1 MKGFHLQ
8 TIVFRVFCIGT
19 TVLMLWDGMTYLY
32 RGMNKMISL
41 KKPVFW
47 LGICVFC
54 LLMTLQA
61 DAAWTP
67 PGQVSSASYVAG
79 SSDDVIILAGDSR
92 TMYLSVYAV
101 SDMIRNFVLCWVN
114 GGSVSIIKKNGS
126 LVSTL
131 ESALERYPNAPVV
144 MNLGYNGNSYP
155 KSNARKLIREYSRWE
170 KKYPSHRFFIANV
183 GPAASSGQYSDEN
196 VCRLNKAL
204 AKEYGGS
211 GRYIDL
217 YGYLTK
223 KKAALPD
230 GTGLL
235 PDGKHY
241 GSTAG
246 REMLSCIRN
255 YVNRH
260 ADDDMQ

>member
-1 MKGFHLQ
+1 MAL
-8 TIVFRVFCIGT
+8 R
-19 TVLMLWDGMTYLY
+19 
-32 RGMNKMISL
+32 
-41 KKPVFW
+41 
-47 LGICVFC
+47 
-54 LLMTLQA
+54 A

-67 PGQVSSASYVAG
+67 PGQVSSASYVTG

-92 TMYLSVYAV
+92 TMYLSVYV
-101 SDMIRNFVLCWVN
+101 SGVLLRNFVLCWVN

-126 LVSTL
+126 MVSTL

-170 KKYPSHRFFIANV
+170 KNYPSHRCFIANV
-183 GPAASSGQYSDEN
+183 GPAASSGQYSDEY

-204 AKEYGGS
+204 AKEYGNS

-223 KKAALPD
+223 KKAALSD
-230 GTGLL
+230 GTGFL

-241 GSTAG
+241 GSAAG
-246 REMLSCIRN
+246 AEILRCIRY
-255 YVNRH
+255 YVNKH
-260 ADDDMQ
+260 ADDDIS